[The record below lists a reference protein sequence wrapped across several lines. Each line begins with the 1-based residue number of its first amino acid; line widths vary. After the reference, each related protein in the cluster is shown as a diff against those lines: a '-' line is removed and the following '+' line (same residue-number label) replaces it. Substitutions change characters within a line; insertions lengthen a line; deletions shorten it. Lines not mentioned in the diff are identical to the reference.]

1 MVDAIS
7 LSTVATYDIQ
17 VAFSIELRALLRES
31 HSLGSI
37 VARAWGGVPA
47 AVVRYHS
54 RKA

>member
-17 VAFSIELRALLRES
+17 VAFSIELRALLREPVS
-31 HSLGSI
+31 RSI
-37 VARAWGGVPA
+37 VARAWGVAA

>member
-31 HSLGSI
+31 HSLRSI
-37 VARAWGGVPA
+37 VARAWGVAA